1 MSENQGFLLR
11 IDEPGDRV
19 CQVQFLLPSSKLSD
33 KPRSGLG
40 SVRFSRRNNSQGFG
54 GKGISFQVT
63 CNQGVYRGY
72 ILEYTLL
79 GIKIRI
85 KCDKFYNN
93 VGLNC
98 FPGGIRLR
106 IHSKQENNKKQ
117 L

>member
-11 IDEPGDRV
+11 ADEPGDRV

-63 CNQGVYRGY
+63 RNQGIYRGVY
-72 ILEYTLL
+72 TFYKLEYTLL
-79 GIKIRI
+79 KI
-85 KCDKFYNN
+85 
-93 VGLNC
+93 
-98 FPGGIRLR
+98 
-106 IHSKQENNKKQ
+106 
-117 L
+117 